1 MEPENLLEK
10 EIPVGNH
17 DFQVPAVRLW
27 GCMEFVCQ
35 FFFQKTSI
43 LIIGTLSLKVSTG
56 ISMSAPNVL
65 NWCTYLQ
72 VNS

>member
-17 DFQVPAVRLW
+17 DFQVPAVKLW

-35 FFFQKTSI
+35 VFLKTSI
-43 LIIGTLSLKVSTG
+43 LTIGTFSLKASTV